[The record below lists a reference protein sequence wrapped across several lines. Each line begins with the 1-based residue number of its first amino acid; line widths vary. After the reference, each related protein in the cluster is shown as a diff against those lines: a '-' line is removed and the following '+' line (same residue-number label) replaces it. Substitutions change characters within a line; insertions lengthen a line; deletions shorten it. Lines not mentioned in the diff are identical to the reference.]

1 MKKRRIGEEN
11 VGAKFFQGKEAAS
24 HDHGQTVAITTA
36 HGGPHGLAVAVGPS
50 YADPALWAADTT
62 GCPW

>member
-11 VGAKFFQGKEAAS
+11 VGAKFFQGKEAAN

-36 HGGPHGLAVAVGPS
+36 RGGPHGLAVSAGS
-50 YADPALWAADTT
+50 GCADPALWAADTT
-62 GCPW
+62 SCPW